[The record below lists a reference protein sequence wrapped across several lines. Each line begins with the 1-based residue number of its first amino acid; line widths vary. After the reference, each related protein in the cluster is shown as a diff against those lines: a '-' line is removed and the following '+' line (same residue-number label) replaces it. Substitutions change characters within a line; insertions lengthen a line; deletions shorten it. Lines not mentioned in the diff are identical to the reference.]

1 MKQRKGFTLI
11 ELMIVVLV
19 IGILSA
25 VGIPRYQ
32 NFMMESR
39 QKSCASQLKSID
51 QAVSVWETN
60 NIGFSAGDVVK
71 MSFFSQSGAINDAT
85 RIYYKA
91 DPGYGTDIHN
101 YPGIMPNGNNIL
113 DIIKDGRGFACPEL
127 VYRYGDLRNIP
138 NNELVNY
145 IFFKVSPDDTTSSFQ
160 DFLPTRIARATVC
173 PAFGYNFSDGLNP
186 AGQLGAA
193 PNGINGNAPS
203 PSFSSGAGGPDR
215 TRNTLHIT
223 WQTNIS
229 AD

>member
-85 RIYYKA
+85 SPLSKS
-91 DPGYGTDIHN
+91 
-101 YPGIMPNGNNIL
+101 IL
-113 DIIKDGRGFACPEL
+113 
-127 VYRYGDLRNIP
+127 
-138 NNELVNY
+138 
-145 IFFKVSPDDTTSSFQ
+145 Q
-160 DFLPTRIARATVC
+160 
-173 PAFGYNFSDGLNP
+173 
-186 AGQLGAA
+186 
-193 PNGINGNAPS
+193 NALYFCAS
-203 PSFSSGAGGPDR
+203 CF
-215 TRNTLHIT
+215 TL
-223 WQTNIS
+223 
-229 AD
+229 AE